1 VLSRQLLV
9 RDRIIP
15 HHPINRSRCS

>member
-9 RDRIIP
+9 RDRILP
-15 HHPINRSRCS
+15 CHPVSRTSCS